1 MPTGQPKRR
10 IRQETR
16 KRAGTLIGSHA
27 RKLAKLCL
35 QPSIDKSF
43 GDID

>member
-1 MPTGQPKRR
+1 MPAGQPKRQ
-10 IRQETR
+10 IPR

-27 RKLAKLCL
+27 HKLAKLCL
-35 QPSIDKSF
+35 QPLIDKSF